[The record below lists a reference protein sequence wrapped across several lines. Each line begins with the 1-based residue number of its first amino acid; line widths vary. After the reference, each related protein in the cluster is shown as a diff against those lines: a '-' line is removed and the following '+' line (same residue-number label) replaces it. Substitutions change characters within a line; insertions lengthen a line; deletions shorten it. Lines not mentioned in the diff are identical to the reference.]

1 MEYVRRGGY
10 TCASVQ
16 AWDTL
21 RYVVMS
27 SLQLNLHAERVFK
40 CALIEYGVVW
50 EHSLKHA
57 VVEACEDATHAGKDA
72 TNAATDATHVAK
84 DATHAATD
92 ATHAAKDAICTIATC
107 TTATCTTTTSES
119 NI

>member
-57 VVEACEDATHAGKDA
+57 VVRINREDEQTR
-72 TNAATDATHVAK
+72 NL
-84 DATHAATD
+84 
-92 ATHAAKDAICTIATC
+92 
-107 TTATCTTTTSES
+107 TSGNRASSANFLFLCQELDQNNFS
-119 NI
+119 RAFMLTRST

>member
-1 MEYVRRGGY
+1 MRRGGY

-72 TNAATDATHVAK
+72 T
-84 DATHAATD
+84 HAATD

>member
-72 TNAATDATHVAK
+72 TRAATDATHAGK

-92 ATHAAKDAICTIATC
+92 EICTIATC